1 MNANW
6 NVKQNGMSYMDFVN
20 TMKIRLCIL
29 LIPYEETDL
38 PPLPLNYI
46 SARLIEFN
54 VPMFNVQRQY
64 IFGVK
69 YISREFH
76 SSIAKARFNY

>member
-1 MNANW
+1 MNTNW

-29 LIPYEETDL
+29 LIPYEEIDL
-38 PPLPLNYI
+38 LPLPLNYI

-54 VPMFNVQRQY
+54 VPRQY

-76 SSIAKARFNY
+76 SAIAKARFNY